1 MEQLNFKISNRT
13 ISVYLGKNSFFNL
26 YSLASPD
33 KNYSKYFF
41 IIDEKILI
49 FHAEKI
55 SEVISRIDNASVF
68 PLKSVSEKNKNINT
82 VENLYTWLLEK
93 GADRKSIII
102 AIGGGISGDIAGFA
116 ASTFMRGI
124 DFVNVPTTLLSMAD
138 SALGGKTGVNFGG
151 TKNII
156 GSFFHPR
163 FILIDP
169 DFLSA
174 LDEKQYLSGMGEILK
189 YCYIADNQFLERFL
203 RNEAEI
209 YNRSSDAL
217 SEIIL
222 QSVQLKGNVVEY
234 DPVETSLRKILN
246 FGHTWGHAIESASD
260 FKIDHGIAVAAGLAA
275 DLFLSGLY
283 NNMTDKN
290 LFTPLKTFFAK
301 APIELPP
308 FEIVY
313 RFMQKDKK
321 NRGDKILSVL
331 LIKPGELL
339 VDFEIEY
346 SFAEKAYTLAKKFIE
361 GGKSF

>member
-1 MEQLNFKISNRT
+1 MEQLNFKISSRT
-13 ISVYLGKNSFFNL
+13 ISVYLGENSIFNL
-26 YSLASPD
+26 CSLVSPD

-41 IIDEKILI
+41 IVDEKILN
-49 FHAEKI
+49 FHSAMI
-55 SEVISRIDNASVF
+55 TEVTNSFNNKSVF
-68 PLKSVSEKNKNINT
+68 SLPNVSEKIKSLNT
-82 VENLYTWLLEK
+82 VERLYTWLLK
-93 GADRKSIII
+93 KRADRKSIII
-102 AIGGGISGDIAGFA
+102 AIGGGITGDIAGFA

-124 DFVNVPTTLLSMAD
+124 DFVNVPTTLLSMVD

-169 DFLSA
+169 AFLST

-203 RNEAEI
+203 MNEAEI
-209 YNRSSDAL
+209 YKRSSDAL
-217 SEIIL
+217 NEIIL
-222 QSVQLKGNVVEY
+222 QSVQLKGNVVEN

-260 FKIDHGIAVAAGLAA
+260 FKIEHGIAVAAGLAA

-283 NNMTDKN
+283 NTTTDKN
-290 LFTPLKTFFAK
+290 LFAPLKKFFAK

-308 FEIVY
+308 FEDVY

-331 LIKPGELL
+331 LQKPGELL
-339 VDFEIEY
+339 IDFEIEY
-346 SFAEKAYTLAKKFIE
+346 DFAEQACTLAKKFIE
-361 GGKSF
+361 EGKLF